1 MSTPHPR
8 LVNIIY
14 HYLLFPNRALTKT
27 IDVFY
32 NTVAP
37 PSTDTSKCQTYFQK
51 QGTILLLIYGKT
63 T

>member
-14 HYLLFPNRALTKT
+14 HYLLYSNRALTKT

-32 NTVAP
+32 NTVP

-51 QGTILLLIYGKT
+51 QGTISLLNYGKT